1 MAWIKVQEY
10 AKKHKVTPMAVYKK
24 VRNHSLKTKKIKGV
38 IVIQDNSPIAVKTAS
53 NEDKTAQIE
62 QTEEQRLSNE
72 EWSKLQNEQRKIK
85 LELQIEKLKNLQQDT
100 ILKKLKQQSVKEYYR
115 REFSEQVFQCVTD
128 SFSDLKNYLIELK
141 LNKQENQKLKFV
153 FKKTIDKFRKKLSD
167 NLKKKQKEEEQEK
180 QDEVE

>member
-10 AKKHKVTPMAVYKK
+10 AKKHQVTPPAVYKK
-24 VRNHSLKTKKIKGV
+24 IRRGTVKTKKIKGV
-38 IVIQDNSPIAVKTAS
+38 LVIDDNSPII
-53 NEDKTAQIE
+53 EDKTAQIE

-72 EWSKLQNEQRKIK
+72 EWSQLQNEQRKIK

-115 REFSEQVFQCVTD
+115 REFSQQVFQCLTD
-128 SFSDLKNYLIELK
+128 SFSDLKNYLIDLK

-153 FKKTIDKFRKKLSD
+153 FKKTIDKFRKNLSD
-167 NLKKKQKEEEQEK
+167 NLKKKQKEQEDK
-180 QDEVE
+180 PDEVE